1 MKGGIDVVTWNV
13 LILLLGVF
21 LLITAMFNRPSVMY
35 LILSAVAF
43 GTYFWIISSN
53 LLLFLVFALG
63 ILLIIVELYVPDFG
77 IMGLIGLGAIIY
89 TLWSE
94 YHDFSTL
101 VLVLL
106 AILFT
111 GFITGMIYLKSGR
124 NLVLSPGFVL
134 NEAIQT
140 GQSAEKLQ
148 KKADLIGLEGE
159 TITDLRPVGKAK
171 INAEYYEVISD
182 EDFINSGTP
191 IKVIKVRGTQ
201 IYVRKAGN

>member
-1 MKGGIDVVTWNV
+1 MVTWNV